1 MANAIVVKTD
11 IRAINIDAMNRTA
24 KASVD
29 IANGTAVNLTFPT
42 AHGDEVF
49 VANKATSG
57 MTFDIGRREDL
68 IIATKNLLEKEHYEG
83 YLLEVTAG
91 GWMAISPEV
100 NKAVYGK
107 TLKGLD
113 ARLFVNEAN
122 KPFDVVKLEVG
133 DIIQVS
139 KDFFAT
145 GSAPS
150 EVSGSNGV
158 ELTADGFKAIVKA

>member
-42 AHGDEVF
+42 AQGDEVF

-68 IIATKNLLEKEHYEG
+68 IIATKNLLEKEHYED
-83 YLLEVTAG
+83 
-91 GWMAISPEV
+91 IC
-100 NKAVYGK
+100 
-107 TLKGLD
+107 LK
-113 ARLFVNEAN
+113 
-122 KPFDVVKLEVG
+122 
-133 DIIQVS
+133 
-139 KDFFAT
+139 
-145 GSAPS
+145 
-150 EVSGSNGV
+150 
-158 ELTADGFKAIVKA
+158 

>member
-1 MANAIVVKTD
+1 MANAIVVKSD

-24 KASVD
+24 KAAVD
-29 IANGTAVNLTFPT
+29 VANGTAVTLAFSATE
-42 AHGDEVF
+42 GDEVF
-49 VANKATSG
+49 TATVATSG
-57 MTFDIGRREDL
+57 MTFDIGREEDL
-68 IIATKNLLEKEHYEG
+68 IIATKNMLEDEHYEG

-100 NKAVYGK
+100 NKAVYGQ

-122 KPFDVVKLEVG
+122 KPFDVVKLEAG

-139 KDFFAT
+139 KDFFADRFDPKT
-145 GSAPS
+145 VIGA
-150 EVSGSNGV
+150 NGV
-158 ELTADGFKAIVKA
+158 ELTAAGWKAIVKA

>member
-24 KASVD
+24 KASAD
-29 IANGTAVNLTFPT
+29 IANGTAVDLAFSATQ
-42 AHGDEVF
+42 GDEVF
-49 VANKATSG
+49 TATVATSG

-68 IIATKNLLEKEHYEG
+68 IVGTKNMLENEHKEG

-100 NKAVYGK
+100 NKAVYGQ

-122 KPFDVVKLEVG
+122 KPFDVVKLEAG

-139 KDFFAT
+139 TDFFADNF
-145 GSAPS
+145 APAD
-150 EVSGSNGV
+150 VAGANGV